1 MWLKPA
7 IIIVFIL
14 LLISLFSG
22 LLFLIKDQGSSK
34 RTLNSLTIRV
44 VLAAVLLLLVSYGVL
59 TGSLKSQAPWQQV
72 AVEKNNR

>member
-22 LLFLIKDQGSSK
+22 LLFLIKDQGGSK
-34 RTLNSLTIRV
+34 RTLSSLTIRV
-44 VLAAVLLLLVSYGVL
+44 ILTVVLLLLVSYGVL
-59 TGSLKSQAPWQQV
+59 TGKLKSQAPWQQV
-72 AVEKNNR
+72 AVEKSNR